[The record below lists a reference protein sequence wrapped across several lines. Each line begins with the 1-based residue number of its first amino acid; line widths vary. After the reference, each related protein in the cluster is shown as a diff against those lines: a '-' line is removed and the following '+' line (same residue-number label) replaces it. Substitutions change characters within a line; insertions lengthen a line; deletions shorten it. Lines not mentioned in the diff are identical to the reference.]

1 MGQPKRASCIHQQ
14 LGLEKQGRGWTRPA
28 MNTRRLP
35 MNKVVLIGRLGADPV
50 MKYMESGN
58 AAANLRVATSR
69 FVTGQDGVRREL
81 TEWHDVVCW
90 GKTAE
95 AVVEYTGK
103 GSQVS
108 IEGRIQTRSW
118 DGQDGQKHYRTEIVA
133 ESVEFLSRKVEHVI
147 AR

>member
-1 MGQPKRASCIHQQ
+1 
-14 LGLEKQGRGWTRPA
+14 
-28 MNTRRLP
+28 

-95 AVVEYTGK
+95 AVGEYTGK